1 MKALS
6 SRFSGLFRLY
16 RKDDSAPTTIE
27 WILLLV
33 VALIVMVIIYTVV
46 TWVSKDAGS
55 QKKTMEDKRQTAVDA
70 AKSAFGDN

>member
-46 TWVSKDAGS
+46 TWISKMLVHR
-55 QKKTMEDKRQTAVDA
+55 KKVCKTNVIRL
-70 AKSAFGDN
+70 

>member
-46 TWVSKDAGS
+46 MWVSKDAGD
-55 QKKTMEDKRQTAVDA
+55 QKGKMEGKRNDAVKA
-70 AKSAFGDN
+70 ADEAFK

>member
-6 SRFSGLFRLY
+6 SRFSGLFRRY

-46 TWVSKDAGS
+46 NWISTDAGA
-55 QKKTMEDKRQTAVDA
+55 QKGTMEEKRDA
-70 AKSAFGDN
+70 AVKAANKAFTK

>member
-6 SRFSGLFRLY
+6 SRFSGLFRRY
-16 RKDDSAPTTIE
+16 HKDDSAPTTIE

-46 TWVSKDAGS
+46 SWVSKDAGD
-55 QKKTMEDKRQTAVDA
+55 QKGKMENKRNDAVKA
-70 AKSAFGDN
+70 ADEAFK

>member
-6 SRFSGLFRLY
+6 SRFSGLFRRY

-46 TWVSKDAGS
+46 VWVSGDAGK
-55 QKKTMEDKRQTAVDA
+55 QKTAMEGKRNDAIKAADK
-70 AKSAFGDN
+70 AFGGK

>member
-6 SRFSGLFRLY
+6 SRFSGLLRRY

-46 TWVSKDAGS
+46 VWVSGDAGE
-55 QKKTMEDKRQTAVDA
+55 QKGKMENKRDKAIEA
-70 AKSAFGDN
+70 ADKAFGGK